1 MGKIRIGK
9 IIANAGEAFF
19 VTLAG
24 VLTVDALA
32 SLEIETHLM
41 LITALVP
48 ATIQFGLTFCREWA
62 KAEEGKSTSINPI
75 IPAKIKLAKIL
86 DYLVLGD

>member
-1 MGKIRIGK
+1 MGKIRVGK

-32 SLEIETHLM
+32 QIGLEPYQLV
-41 LITALVP
+41 ITALVP
-48 ATIQFGLTFCREWA
+48 AIIQFGLSFCREWA
-62 KAEEGKSTSINPI
+62 KAEEGNSTSINPV
-75 IPAKIKLAKIL
+75 IPAKIKLVKVL